1 MERKVVVPVHLKFF
15 RNAASIVAA
24 HSEELGLTGYGENEA
39 AASKSFKKVFG
50 LFVHVSRTEGF
61 LEDILDRLKVDWKW
75 EDEYQDDYED
85 VSGLRPTEGDK
96 FIPVQ
101 EDDKEAV
108 TIAA

>member
-1 MERKVVVPVHLKFF
+1 MERKVVVPVHLRFF
-15 RNAASIVAA
+15 RNDDLNIVAA
-24 HSEELGLTGYGENEA
+24 HSDDLGLTGYGENEA

-50 LFVHVSRTEGF
+50 LFIHVARTEGF
-61 LEDILDRLKVDWKW
+61 LEDILGRLKVDWKW

-85 VSGLRPTEGDK
+85 VSGLRPAE

-101 EDDKEAV
+101 EGDKQAV